1 MTFCFACYKFAGES
15 NKVYGMTKIEE
26 QSSIKSGGE
35 LVVQKVESMILGI
48 RGVNVILD
56 ADVADLYG
64 VETKRINEAVK
75 NNPDKFPE
83 DYMFVL
89 NDEELQVLRSN
100 ISTSNILRSKY
111 STAKVSSK
119 SRTLPKAFTEKGLY
133 MLATILRSKKSI
145 DVTFAIIET
154 FVKVRKMKRELVDL
168 HNETDKNILSD
179 KMNHF
184 SDVLSDIVMP
194 DLETSE
200 TESILE
206 LNFIIG
212 KIKHTVKRIR
222 KNSNNEP

>member
-1 MTFCFACYKFAGES
+1 
-15 NKVYGMTKIEE
+15 MTKIEE
-26 QSSIKSGGE
+26 QINIKSGGE
-35 LVVQKVESMILGI
+35 LVVQRVESMILAI

-56 ADVADLYG
+56 ADVADLYS

-89 NDEELQVLRSN
+89 TDEELQVLRSK
-100 ISTSNILRSKY
+100 ISTSNILRSKI
-111 STAKVSSK
+111 STAKYSTK

-145 DVTFAIIET
+145 EVTFAIIET
-154 FVKVRKMKRELVDL
+154 FVKVREMKRELVDL

>member
-1 MTFCFACYKFAGES
+1 MQEES

-26 QSSIKSGGE
+26 QINIKSGGE
-35 LVVQKVESMILGI
+35 LVVQRVESMILAI

-56 ADVADLYG
+56 ADVAYLYG

-89 NDEELQVLRSN
+89 TDEELQVLRSTR
-100 ISTSNILRSKY
+100 STSNILRSKF
-111 STAKVSSK
+111 STK

-145 DVTFAIIET
+145 EVTFAIIET
-154 FVKVRKMKRELVDL
+154 FVKVREIKRELVDL

-222 KNSNNEP
+222 KNSNNET

>member
-1 MTFCFACYKFAGES
+1 MQEES

-26 QSSIKSGGE
+26 QINIKSGGE
-35 LVVQKVESMILGI
+35 LVVQRVESMILVI

-56 ADVADLYG
+56 ADVAYLYG

-83 DYMFVL
+83 DYMFAL
-89 NDEELQVLRSN
+89 TDEELQVLRSTR
-100 ISTSNILRSKY
+100 STAKY
-111 STAKVSSK
+111 STK

-145 DVTFAIIET
+145 EVTFAIIET
-154 FVKVRKMKRELVDL
+154 FVKVREMKRELVDL

>member
-1 MTFCFACYKFAGES
+1 MLDITLQEES

-26 QSSIKSGGE
+26 QINIKSVGE

-48 RGVNVILD
+48 RGENVILD
-56 ADVADLYG
+56 ADVAYLYG

-83 DYMFVL
+83 DYMFVIT
-89 NDEELQVLRSN
+89 DEELQVLRSTR
-100 ISTSNILRSKY
+100 STSNILRSKF
-111 STAKVSSK
+111 STK

-145 DVTFAIIET
+145 EVTFAIIET
-154 FVKVRKMKRELVDL
+154 FVKVREMKRELVDL
-168 HNETDKNILSD
+168 HNETDKSILSD

-206 LNFIIG
+206 LDFIIG

-222 KNSNNEP
+222 KNSNNET

>member
-1 MTFCFACYKFAGES
+1 
-15 NKVYGMTKIEE
+15 MTKIEE
-26 QSSIKSGGE
+26 QINIKSGGE
-35 LVVQKVESMILGI
+35 LVVQRVESMILGI
-48 RGVNVILD
+48 RGINVILD

-89 NDEELQVLRSN
+89 TYEELQVLRSTN
-100 ISTSNILRSKY
+100 STANILWSKF
-111 STAKVSSK
+111 STK

-133 MLATILRSKKSI
+133 MLATILRSKRSI
-145 DVTFAIIET
+145 EVTFAIIET

>member
-1 MTFCFACYKFAGES
+1 MFAITLQEES

-26 QSSIKSGGE
+26 QINIKSGGE
-35 LVVQKVESMILGI
+35 LVVQRVESMILAI

-56 ADVADLYG
+56 ADVAYLYG

-83 DYMFVL
+83 DYMFAL
-89 NDEELQVLRSN
+89 TDEELQVLRSTR
-100 ISTSNILRSKY
+100 STSNILRSKI
-111 STAKVSSK
+111 STK
-119 SRTLPKAFTEKGLY
+119 SRTLPRAFTEKGLY

-145 DVTFAIIET
+145 EVTFAIIET
-154 FVKVRKMKRELVDL
+154 FVKVREMKRELVDL

>member
-1 MTFCFACYKFAGES
+1 
-15 NKVYGMTKIEE
+15 MTKIEE
-26 QSSIKSGGE
+26 QTNIKSEGE
-35 LVVQKVESMILGI
+35 LVVQKVESMILEI

-56 ADVADLYG
+56 ADVAYLYG

-83 DYMFVL
+83 DYMFVIT
-89 NDEELQVLRSN
+89 DEELQVLRSTR
-100 ISTSNILRSKY
+100 STSNILRSKF
-111 STAKVSSK
+111 STK

-145 DVTFAIIET
+145 EVTFAIIET
-154 FVKVRKMKRELVDL
+154 FVKVREMKRELVDL
-168 HNETDKNILSD
+168 HNETDKSILSD

>member
-1 MTFCFACYKFAGES
+1 MFAITLQEES

-26 QSSIKSGGE
+26 QINIKSGGE
-35 LVVQKVESMILGI
+35 LVVQRVESMILVI

-56 ADVADLYG
+56 ADVAYLYG

-83 DYMFVL
+83 DYMFVIT
-89 NDEELQVLRSN
+89 DEELQVLRSTR
-100 ISTSNILRSKY
+100 STSNILRSKF
-111 STAKVSSK
+111 STK

-145 DVTFAIIET
+145 EVTFAIIET

-168 HNETDKNILSD
+168 HNETDKSILSD

>member
-1 MTFCFACYKFAGES
+1 MLKHCCFILFAITLQEES

-26 QSSIKSGGE
+26 QINIKSEGE
-35 LVVQKVESMILGI
+35 LVVQKVESMILEI

-56 ADVADLYG
+56 ADVAYLYG

-83 DYMFVL
+83 DYMFAL
-89 NDEELQVLRSN
+89 TDEELQVLRS
-100 ISTSNILRSKY
+100 TR
-111 STAKVSSK
+111 STAKVSNK
-119 SRTLPKAFTEKGLY
+119 SRALPRAFTEKGLY

-145 DVTFAIIET
+145 EVTFAIIET

-222 KNSNNEP
+222 KNSNGE

>member
-1 MTFCFACYKFAGES
+1 LFAITLQEES

-26 QSSIKSGGE
+26 QINIKSGGE
-35 LVVQKVESMILGI
+35 LVVQRVESMILVI

-56 ADVADLYG
+56 ADVAYLYG

-83 DYMFVL
+83 DYMFAL
-89 NDEELQVLRSN
+89 TDEELQVLRSTR
-100 ISTSNILRSKY
+100 STAKY
-111 STAKVSSK
+111 STK

-145 DVTFAIIET
+145 EVTFAIIET

>member
-1 MTFCFACYKFAGES
+1 MQAY
-15 NKVYGMTKIEE
+15 MTKIEE
-26 QSSIKSGGE
+26 QISINSGGE
-35 LVVQKVESMILGI
+35 LVVQKVESMIMGI
-48 RGVNVILD
+48 RGENVILD
-56 ADVADLYG
+56 ADVAELYG

-83 DYMFVL
+83 DYMFML
-89 NDEELQVLRSN
+89 TDEELQVLRSTR
-100 ISTSNILRSKY
+100 STSNILRSKF
-111 STAKVSSK
+111 STK
-119 SRTLPKAFTEKGLY
+119 SRALPKAFTEKGLY

-145 DVTFAIIET
+145 EVTFAIIET

>member
-1 MTFCFACYKFAGES
+1 MQEES

-26 QSSIKSGGE
+26 QINIKSGGE
-35 LVVQKVESMILGI
+35 LVVQRVESMILAI

-56 ADVADLYG
+56 ADVAYLYG

-89 NDEELQVLRSN
+89 TDEELQVLRSTR
-100 ISTSNILRSKY
+100 STSNILRSKF
-111 STAKVSSK
+111 STK

-145 DVTFAIIET
+145 EVTFAIIET
-154 FVKVRKMKRELVDL
+154 FVKVREIKRELVDL

-222 KNSNNEP
+222 KNSNNES

>member
-1 MTFCFACYKFAGES
+1 
-15 NKVYGMTKIEE
+15 MTKIEE
-26 QSSIKSGGE
+26 QINIKSVGE

-48 RGVNVILD
+48 RGENVILD
-56 ADVADLYG
+56 ADVAYLYG

-83 DYMFVL
+83 DYMFVIT
-89 NDEELQVLRSN
+89 DEELQVLRSTR
-100 ISTSNILRSKY
+100 STSNILRSKF
-111 STAKVSSK
+111 STK

-145 DVTFAIIET
+145 EVTFAIIET
-154 FVKVRKMKRELVDL
+154 FVKVREMKRELVDL

-222 KNSNNEP
+222 KNSNGE

>member
-1 MTFCFACYKFAGES
+1 MTFHFTCYNFAEES

-26 QSSIKSGGE
+26 QINIKSGGE
-35 LVVQKVESMILGI
+35 LVVQRVESMILEI
-48 RGVNVILD
+48 RGINVILD

-89 NDEELQVLRSN
+89 TYEELQVLRSTN
-100 ISTSNILRSKY
+100 STSNVLRSKF
-111 STAKVSSK
+111 STK

-145 DVTFAIIET
+145 EVTFAIIET

-168 HNETDKNILSD
+168 HNETDKNVLSD

-212 KIKHTVKRIR
+212 KIKHTVKRVR

>member
-1 MTFCFACYKFAGES
+1 MQAY
-15 NKVYGMTKIEE
+15 MTKIEE
-26 QSSIKSGGE
+26 QSSINSGGE
-35 LVVQKVESMILGI
+35 LVVQKVESMIMGR
-48 RGVNVILD
+48 RGENVIWD
-56 ADVADLYG
+56 ADVAELYG

-83 DYMFVL
+83 DYMFML
-89 NDEELQVLRSN
+89 TDEELQVLRSTR
-100 ISTSNILRSKY
+100 STSNILRSKF
-111 STAKVSSK
+111 STK
-119 SRTLPKAFTEKGLY
+119 SRALPKAFTEKGLY

-145 DVTFAIIET
+145 EVTFAIIET
-154 FVKVRKMKRELVDL
+154 FVKVRKIKRELVDL
-168 HNETDKNILSD
+168 HNETDKNIVSD

-184 SDVLSDIVMP
+184 SDMLSDIVMP

>member
-1 MTFCFACYKFAGES
+1 MFAITLQEES

-26 QSSIKSGGE
+26 QINIKSGGE
-35 LVVQKVESMILGI
+35 LVVQRVESMILAI

-56 ADVADLYG
+56 ADVAYLYG

-89 NDEELQVLRSN
+89 TDEELQVLRSTR
-100 ISTSNILRSKY
+100 STSNILRSKF
-111 STAKVSSK
+111 STK

-145 DVTFAIIET
+145 EVTFAIIET
-154 FVKVRKMKRELVDL
+154 FVKVREIKRELVDL

-222 KNSNNEP
+222 KNSNNES